1 VISCSARSTASPD
14 SRAGCG
20 VLELLKVLI
29 ETVTRALPAAGSAA
43 RQRRLTTMGA
53 ELFMLYA
60 QLNEA
65 MLGAEDIVSNLRTY
79 VGRMSRHLEHGDDPY
94 ALTAG
99 SWIREVVAH
108 QRITLGRIASTM
120 NRLSTQLNI
129 LAPGSVAR
137 LAPLLRGKANALDS
151 LLTVMSRGGLPM
163 AEPSPQR
170 ITRLQELE
178 YGGGEAF
185 DELDDLRSALE
196 RAEVSTLRRWDEPVY
211 REVVRYLEEE
221 RPEERVREI
230 RALLEE
236 IRQVL
241 DGTFS
246 LQDVLL
252 KVGDRRFRTEY
263 DGDHFWAGR

>member
-1 VISCSARSTASPD
+1 M
-14 SRAGCG
+14 
-20 VLELLKVLI
+20 LELLKVLI

-43 RQRRLTTMGA
+43 RQRRLNEMGA

-65 MLGAEDIVSNLRTY
+65 MLCAEDIVQKLRAY
-79 VGRMSRHLEHGDDPY
+79 VSRMAQHLEHGNDPY

-99 SWIREVVAH
+99 TWIRDVVQQ
-108 QRITLGRIASTM
+108 QRFTLGRIGSTM

-129 LAPGSVAR
+129 LAPGSIAR
-137 LAPLLRGKANALDS
+137 LAPLLRSKANALDS
-151 LLTVMSRGGLPM
+151 LLTVMSRGGFPL
-163 AEPSPQR
+163 AEPSAEQLV
-170 ITRLQELE
+170 RLHEHGHGDAAFDE
-178 YGGGEAF
+178 F
-185 DELDDLRSALE
+185 DELDALRSVLE
-196 RAEVSTLRRWDEPVY
+196 RGAVSTLQRWDEPVY
-211 REVVRYLEEE
+211 REVVRYLEHE

-241 DGTFS
+241 DSTFS

-263 DGDHFWAGR
+263 DGNRFWG

>member
-1 VISCSARSTASPD
+1 M
-14 SRAGCG
+14 
-20 VLELLKVLI
+20 LELLKVLI
-29 ETVTRALPAAGSAA
+29 ETVTKALPAAGSAA
-43 RQRRLTTMGA
+43 RQRRLNEMGA

-65 MLGAEDIVSNLRTY
+65 MLCAEDIVQNLRAY
-79 VGRMSRHLEHGDDPY
+79 VSRMTQHLEHGNDPY

-99 SWIREVVAH
+99 TWIRDVVQQ
-108 QRITLGRIASTM
+108 QRFTLGRIGSTM

-129 LAPGSVAR
+129 LAPGSIAR

-151 LLTVMSRGGLPM
+151 LLTVMSRGGFPM
-163 AEPSPQR
+163 TEPSAEQLA
-170 ITRLQELE
+170 RLQEL
-178 YGGGEAF
+178 GHDDAAF
-185 DELDDLRSALE
+185 DELDAVRSVLE
-196 RAEVSTLRRWDEPVY
+196 RGAVSTLQRWDEPVY
-211 REVVRYLEEE
+211 REVVRYLAHE

-241 DGTFS
+241 DSTFS

-252 KVGDRRFRTEY
+252 KVGDRRFRTDY
-263 DGDHFWAGR
+263 DGDHFSG

>member
-1 VISCSARSTASPD
+1 
-14 SRAGCG
+14 

-43 RQRRLTTMGA
+43 RQRRLNEMGA

-65 MLGAEDIVSNLRTY
+65 MLCAEDIVSNLRAY
-79 VGRMSRHLEHGDDPY
+79 VSRMAQHLEHGNDPY

-99 SWIREVVAH
+99 TWIRDVVQQ
-108 QRITLGRIASTM
+108 QRFTLGRIGSM
-120 NRLSTQLNI
+120 MKRLSTQLNI
-129 LAPGSVAR
+129 LAPGSIAR

-151 LLTVMSRGGLPM
+151 LLTVMSRGGFPM
-163 AEPSPQR
+163 AEPSAEQLA
-170 ITRLQELE
+170 RLQRH
-178 YGGGEAF
+178 GHDGAAF
-185 DELDDLRSALE
+185 DELDAVRSVLE
-196 RAEVSTLRRWDEPVY
+196 QGAVSTLQRWDEPIY
-211 REVVRYLEEE
+211 REVVRYLERE

-241 DGTFS
+241 DSTFS

-252 KVGDRRFRTEY
+252 EVGDRRFRKEY
-263 DGDHFWAGR
+263 DGNRFWG

>member
-1 VISCSARSTASPD
+1 
-14 SRAGCG
+14 

-43 RQRRLTTMGA
+43 RQRRLHEMGA

-65 MLGAEDIVSNLRTY
+65 MLCAEDIVSNLRAY
-79 VGRMSRHLEHGDDPY
+79 VSRMAQHLEHGNDPY

-99 SWIREVVAH
+99 TWIRDVVQQ
-108 QRITLGRIASTM
+108 QRFTLGRIGSTM

-129 LAPGSVAR
+129 LAPGSIAR

-151 LLTVMSRGGLPM
+151 LLTVMSRGGFPM
-163 AEPSPQR
+163 AEPSVEQLA
-170 ITRLQELE
+170 RLQQHGH
-178 YGGGEAF
+178 GGAEF
-185 DELDDLRSALE
+185 DELDAVRSVLE
-196 RAEVSTLRRWDEPVY
+196 RGAVSTLQRWDEPIY
-211 REVVRYLEEE
+211 REVVRYLEHE

-241 DGTFS
+241 DSTFS

-252 KVGDRRFRTEY
+252 KVGDHRFRTEY
-263 DGDHFWAGR
+263 DGNRFWG

>member
-1 VISCSARSTASPD
+1 
-14 SRAGCG
+14 

-43 RQRRLTTMGA
+43 RQRRLNEMGA

-65 MLGAEDIVSNLRTY
+65 MLCAEDIVQSLRAY
-79 VGRMSRHLEHGDDPY
+79 VSRMAQHLEHGNDPY

-99 SWIREVVAH
+99 TWIRDVVQQ
-108 QRITLGRIASTM
+108 QRFTLGRIGSTM

-129 LAPGSVAR
+129 LAPGSIAR
-137 LAPLLRGKANALDS
+137 LAPLLRGKASALDS
-151 LLTVMSRGGLPM
+151 LLTVMSRGGFPM
-163 AEPSPQR
+163 AEPPAEQLA
-170 ITRLQELE
+170 RLQEH
-178 YGGGEAF
+178 GHDDASF
-185 DELDDLRSALE
+185 DELDAVRTVLE
-196 RAEVSTLRRWDEPVY
+196 RGAVSTLQRWDEPVY
-211 REVVRYLEEE
+211 REVVRYLEHE

-230 RALLEE
+230 RILLEE

-241 DGTFS
+241 DSTFS

-252 KVGDRRFRTEY
+252 KVGDRRFRTDY
-263 DGDHFWAGR
+263 DGDHFWG